1 MGGGEKRERA
11 RKEGGERERHL
22 RPRAACVHVVA
33 CITSKII
40 DGNKKKR

>member
-1 MGGGEKRERA
+1 MGGGEKRERT
-11 RKEGGERERHL
+11 RKEGGEIEAL
-22 RPRAACVHVVA
+22 RPRAACVHVVT